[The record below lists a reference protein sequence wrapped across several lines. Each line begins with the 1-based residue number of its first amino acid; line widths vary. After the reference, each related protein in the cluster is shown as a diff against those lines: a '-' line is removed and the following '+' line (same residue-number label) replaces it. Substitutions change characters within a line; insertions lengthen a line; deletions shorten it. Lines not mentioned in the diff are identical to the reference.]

1 MAQYWAERDHSYTR
15 ERTTSWTT
23 AESAEVDYEDP
34 SASHDN
40 SQELTHRHRIVCINY
55 KASFFR
61 VAISA
66 RQALDSR
73 CSHNA
78 PEPSTVAQTTAHN
91 GVQQN

>member
-1 MAQYWAERDHSYTR
+1 MAQDWAERDHSYKR

-23 AESAEVDYEDP
+23 AESAEVDNEDP

-40 SQELTHRHRIVCINY
+40 LQGLKHRHRIVCINY
-55 KASFFR
+55 EAPFFR
-61 VAISA
+61 TAISA
-66 RQALDSR
+66 RQSSDFR

-91 GVQQN
+91 GIQQN